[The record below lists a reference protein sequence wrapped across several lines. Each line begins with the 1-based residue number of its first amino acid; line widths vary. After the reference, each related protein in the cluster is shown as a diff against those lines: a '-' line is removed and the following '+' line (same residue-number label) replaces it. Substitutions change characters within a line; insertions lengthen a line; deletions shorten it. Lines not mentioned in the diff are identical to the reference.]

1 MPTFV
6 LGGVSIFEDA
16 FVGLTQ
22 FTITVP
28 EDPNIVYE
36 YSNATNNPGF
46 ATSDF
51 GSDGLIEI
59 PEVWLGPENSPVF
72 VSPYGEDENDELYIV
87 DVFLDTN
94 GDDAPDVALT
104 VMSIFDVST
113 GIDHV
118 FILASSDPTYTL
130 PSDAAGIAELQD
142 QIIGVLPISSGP
154 FAPGIPLDFGAV
166 FPATLIA
173 TSDDDT
179 WIGTDEDETF
189 DGGIGDDELI
199 GEGGDDALFGGEGN
213 DTLLGGAGADFIVGG
228 AGNDSIDGGPNG
240 IDGDVLDVI
249 DYNEEGGPNG
259 VNVNLLTGIALD
271 SFGDTDTIAGIEA
284 VAGTAF
290 ADTLIGGAGDE
301 IFGGGDGAD
310 SIDGGDGIDE
320 IDFEYL
326 EEGPVSVNLGLG
338 TAIDSWGNTDTIIN
352 IEDVFGSNGNDTLIG
367 DDGNNLL
374 AGNGGNDSIDG
385 GAGNDTVQIEARYGD
400 GDYTVV
406 TTDGVTVVTNI
417 SSGEADTLT
426 GVEFL
431 EFNDIVFD
439 LMAPPATPTEGP
451 DDLVGT
457 AGNDTIDG
465 LGGDD
470 TIEGGA
476 GDDSLI
482 GGAGDDELFGGD
494 GDDTL
499 RGDLGF
505 DYILPGAGTD
515 LVDGGADGTQV
526 SYNDAAG
533 AVTINLETNIVNEAA
548 GTTDTLINVFS
559 VRGSAYGD
567 SMIGSAANETF
578 MGLGGNDTIDGGDGI
593 DLVRY
598 DRDFRYGGDGAVV
611 VDLSL
616 GTATD
621 GFGNTD
627 SLSNIENVR
636 GTALGDFITGDA
648 QDNQLDGRDG
658 DDTLDGGAGDDRL
671 IGGAGNDSLVGGDGR
686 DDMGGGDGNDTIDA
700 SGGSSESQ
708 GFGDIISAGLGI
720 NTVIG
725 HQAAFE
731 DRHGGGIDMIFED
744 IGGASGGIYLEVN
757 GSQGTGY
764 AQGTGSLTGQM
775 STSFTYADHFEGSMG
790 ADQMFGSDFGSGPD
804 QSNESWVGE
813 AGDDTIDGGGGF
825 DLVQYNLEFD
835 GTLGVMVNLETG
847 VATDRFGDTD
857 SLFNI
862 EGAAGTEM
870 ADTLIGD
877 AGDNFLDGRG
887 GDDSIDGGAGDDVI
901 VGGAGDDVIVG
912 GDNDTI
918 EGGDGNDTVRLGGLA
933 ADYSVSTIDGITT
946 ILSSTEAL
954 TLTGVEFVEFADET
968 VDLNPAPTPTE
979 GPDNLTGTDGNDTID
994 GLGGDD
1000 TIAGGAGFDLLF
1012 GGDGDDDLLGG
1023 AQADNLFGD
1032 AGNDTLDGEEGNDRL
1047 FGGTGDDSLIGG
1059 EGGDLLIGDDGND
1072 TLDGGA
1078 GDDRLFGGA
1087 GDEDL
1092 IGGAGSDTLSGGAGT
1107 DSLSGGEGDDNLRGD
1122 WQNDTLDGGLG
1133 NDTLDGGAGFDR
1145 LFGGDGDDSL
1155 SGGAQADNL
1164 FGGAGNDTLD
1174 GEDGNDRLFAG
1185 AGNDLLL
1192 GGEGSDAL
1200 FAEGGNDTLI
1210 GGVGD
1215 DRLYAG
1221 GGFDRL
1227 EGGAGD
1233 DQLWGNFNWDIF
1245 IFADGHGQDTIQDFE
1260 ATNRWERIDLSGISA
1275 LSGIANYD
1283 ALELSGA
1290 VTASGGGV
1298 LIDTGG
1304 GNSILLAGVSL
1315 TDLDNTDFIF

>member
-51 GSDGLIEI
+51 DSGGLIEI

-130 PSDAAGIAELQD
+130 PSDAAGIAALQD

-154 FAPGIPLDFGAV
+154 FAPGTPLDFGAV

-259 VNVNLLTGIALD
+259 VNVNLLTGIAID

-301 IFGGGDGAD
+301 IFGGGNGAD

-385 GAGNDTVQIEARYGD
+385 GAGDDYIEGGAGNDIIQGGDGVDTVWINGIIS
-400 GDYTVV
+400 GGGYTI
-406 TTDGVTVVTNI
+406 TTVDGVTTVANI
-417 SSGEADTLT
+417 GGETDIVS

-431 EFNDIVFD
+431 EFNDTLID
-439 LMAPPATPTEGP
+439 LSAPPATPTEGP

-457 AGNDTIDG
+457 AGDDTIDG

-476 GDDSLI
+476 GDDILI
-482 GGAGDDELFGGD
+482 GGAGDDELFGGE
-494 GDDTL
+494 GNDTL
-499 RGDLGF
+499 FGDLGF

-526 SYNDAAG
+526 SYDDAAG
-533 AVTINLETNIVNEAA
+533 AVTINLETNTVNEAA

-686 DDMGGGDGNDTIDA
+686 DNMGGGDGNDTIDA

-757 GSQGTGY
+757 GSEGTGY

-813 AGDDTIDGGGGF
+813 AGNDTIDGGAGF

-835 GTLGVMVNLETG
+835 GTLGVMVNLATG

-887 GDDSIDGGAGDDVI
+887 GDDIID
-901 VGGAGDDVIVG
+901 GGAGDDVIVG

-933 ADYSVSTIDGITT
+933 ADYSVSTVDGITT

-1000 TIAGGAGFDLLF
+1000 TIAGGAGFDF
-1012 GGDGDDDLLGG
+1012 IRGGDCDDRIEGST
-1023 AQADNLFGD
+1023 QADNLGGD
-1032 AGNDTLDGEEGNDRL
+1032 NGNDTILGGQGVDVLFGGLGNDRL
-1047 FGGTGDDSLIGG
+1047 FGGAD
-1059 EGGDLLIGDDGND
+1059 
-1072 TLDGGA
+1072 
-1078 GDDRLFGGA
+1078 DDRLFGQ
-1087 GDEDL
+1087 
-1092 IGGAGSDTLSGGAGT
+1092 IGNDQLF
-1107 DSLSGGEGDDNLRGD
+1107 GEGGNDLLVGDQGFDFIRGGDGNDRIEGGDQADNLGGD
-1122 WQNDTLDGGLG
+1122 NGNDTILGGQGVDVLFGGLG
-1133 NDTLDGGAGFDR
+1133 NDRLIGGADNDR
-1145 LFGGDGDDSL
+1145 LFGQF
-1155 SGGAQADNL
+1155 GA
-1164 FGGAGNDTLD
+1164 DT
-1174 GEDGNDRLFAG
+1174 
-1185 AGNDLLL
+1185 
-1192 GGEGSDAL
+1192 
-1200 FAEGGNDTLI
+1200 
-1210 GGVGD
+1210 
-1215 DRLYAG
+1215 
-1221 GGFDRL
+1221 
-1227 EGGAGD
+1227 
-1233 DQLWGNFNWDIF
+1233 F
-1245 IFADGHGQDTIQDFE
+1245 IFADGHGQDTIGDFNALNALE
-1260 ATNRWERIDLSGISA
+1260 KIDLSGISA
-1275 LSGIANYD
+1275 LGVYADYD
-1283 ALELSGA
+1283 ALNASGA
-1290 VTASGGGV
+1290 VTTSGGGV